1 MKVLLLTVL
10 ITSIF
15 QVSAFAGP
23 RVLIQEIQRQH
34 IAVSGGELQ
43 SVLIAG
49 PSGVEDTRAMVVRSN
64 ETSQGILVVVAKSQQ
79 GTVLLDGTN
88 QLHLNMNEINTGH
101 RLTSIKGNPDKSF
114 TLRYRSPDGS
124 QLSFNTDITVQLKD
138 EEYVVTSFSHY
149 QRDERTGVYDSCQI
163 NLNEGRMVRNEKKS
177 YISKI
182 KLKLSELS
190 DKDLRLYGC
199 DNWKK

>member
-43 SVLIAG
+43 SVLILG

-79 GTVLLDGTN
+79 GTVL
-88 QLHLNMNEINTGH
+88 QSVAFEHE
-101 RLTSIKGNPDKSF
+101 
-114 TLRYRSPDGS
+114 
-124 QLSFNTDITVQLKD
+124 
-138 EEYVVTSFSHY
+138 
-149 QRDERTGVYDSCQI
+149 
-163 NLNEGRMVRNEKKS
+163 
-177 YISKI
+177 
-182 KLKLSELS
+182 
-190 DKDLRLYGC
+190 
-199 DNWKK
+199 